1 MRIELSGGRIVRVLD
16 VESRGPRWASI
27 TIESDWPSVSAV
39 ISKITP
45 DELRAIAAE
54 CVRVADLLEPV
65 TIAEAA

>member
-1 MRIELSGGRIVRVLD
+1 MRIDLSGGRIVRVFD
-16 VESRGPRWASI
+16 VESSGSRWASI

-54 CVRVADLLEPV
+54 CVRVADLLETV